1 MITWTAMVILAAGV
15 YGQRLLG
22 MTAANASGIVT
33 RWRPVLDAIPLA
45 IIVAVIALQ
54 AASSAGSLGLDA
66 RLVGVAAAGLC
77 IWRRL
82 PLAVVVVVAAAVT
95 ALVRLIA

>member
-1 MITWTAMVILAAGV
+1 MITWTAMLVLAAGV

-22 MTAANASGIVT
+22 MTAANASDTLT

-54 AASSAGSLGLDA
+54 TASSAGSLEFDA
-66 RLVGVAAAGLC
+66 RLIGVGAAGLC
-77 IWRRL
+77 IWRRM
-82 PLAVVVVVAAAVT
+82 PLAVVVVVAAGVT
-95 ALVRLIA
+95 ALVRIVT